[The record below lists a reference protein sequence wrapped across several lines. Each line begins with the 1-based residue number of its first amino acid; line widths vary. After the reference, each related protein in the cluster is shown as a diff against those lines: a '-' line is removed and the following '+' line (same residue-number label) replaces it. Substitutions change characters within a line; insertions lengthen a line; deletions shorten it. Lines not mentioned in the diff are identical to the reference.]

1 MKPNFAVLGA
11 FLIAGII
18 LFTTVLFLIGNRN
31 QAFNK
36 HEDLYVEM
44 ATVTGIAP
52 GSKVRASGFD
62 AGQVKS
68 IGLPD
73 RPSAK
78 FRVKLEVD
86 KKLHSLI
93 RQDSLVSV
101 ESDGLVGDKFIMI
114 HAGTDASPE
123 AAGGSTLPNKE
134 PVEIAAMLEKVSG
147 TLDQANS
154 MIGDVHVK
162 LNGALDVITATVNN
176 TNGLVTEAR
185 SGKGTVGMLLSDQQ
199 MAGQVKQAVANV
211 QQASANLQQVT
222 VQAQQ
227 LMTDVQSR
235 NLPAKID
242 ETMVNARD
250 ASAQINQASHKV
262 NATLTEALAPDSS
275 GASAAENLR
284 DTLSNVNR
292 TTANL
297 SDDTEALKHGFLFR
311 GFFKKRGF
319 YSLNDLT
326 PDGYR
331 SSAYFQS
338 PRNERIWISGTEAFI
353 TDAKGVETLSDA
365 GKQQIDQIVGNIKD
379 SILMEPIIVEGYSN
393 DADAATQMTH
403 SSQRA
408 LLVDHYLLQHFHLH
422 SNDIGVVS
430 LNSRPP
436 ESSGKSIWDGASI
449 LILRQHKK

>member
-1 MKPNFAVLGA
+1 MKTNFAALGA
-11 FLIAGII
+11 FILGGLI

-36 HEDLYVEM
+36 HEELYVEM

-68 IGLPD
+68 IELPP

-86 KKLHSLI
+86 KKLHSII

-101 ESDGLVGDKFIMI
+101 ESDGLVGDKFLMI
-114 HAGTDASPE
+114 HTGTDGSPE
-123 AAGGSTLPNKE
+123 AASGFTLPNKE
-134 PVEIAAMLEKVSG
+134 PVELSAILEKVSG
-147 TLDQANS
+147 TIDQAKAT
-154 MIGDVHVK
+154 IGDVHVK
-162 LNGALDVITATVNN
+162 LDGALDVITSTVTN

-185 SGKGTVGMLLSDQQ
+185 SGKGTVGMLMSDRQT
-199 MAGQVKQAVANV
+199 ADKVKLAVANV
-211 QQASANLQQVT
+211 QQASVNLNQVS

-242 ETMVNARD
+242 DTMVNARD
-250 ASAQINQASHKV
+250 ASAQMSQVSHKV
-262 NATLTEALAPDSS
+262 NATVTDALAPDSF
-275 GASAAENLR
+275 GVSAAENLR

-297 SDDTEALKHGFLFR
+297 ADDTEALKHEFFFR

-319 YSLNDLT
+319 YGLNDLT
-326 PDGYR
+326 PAGYR
-331 SSAYFQS
+331 SSTFFQN
-338 PRNERIWISGTEAFI
+338 PRNQRFWISGAEAFT
-353 TDAKGVETLSDA
+353 TDSKGAEVLSDG
-365 GKQQIDQIVGNIKD
+365 GKQQIDQIVGSAKD
-379 SILMEPIIVEGYSN
+379 SIVMQPMIVEGYSN
-393 DADAATQMTH
+393 DADAARQITL
-403 SSQRA
+403 SSRRA
-408 LLVDHYLLQHFHLH
+408 LLIDHYLVQHFHLH

-430 LNSRPP
+430 LNSKPP
-436 ESSGKSIWDGASI
+436 QSSGKNVWDGASI
-449 LILRQHKK
+449 ILLPQQKK

>member
-1 MKPNFAVLGA
+1 MKTNFAVLGA
-11 FLIAGII
+11 FLIAGLI
-18 LFTTVLFLIGNRN
+18 LLTTTLFLIGNRN

-62 AGQVKS
+62 AGQVKA
-68 IGLPD
+68 IELPP

-86 KKLHSLI
+86 KKLRSII
-93 RQDSLVSV
+93 RQDSLVTV
-101 ESDGLVGDKFIMI
+101 ESDGLVGDKFLMI
-114 HAGTDASPE
+114 HAGTDPSPE
-123 AAGGSTLPNKE
+123 AANGSTLLSKE
-134 PVEIAAMLEKVSG
+134 PVELSAIIEKVSG
-147 TLDQANS
+147 TVDQANAT
-154 MIGDVHVK
+154 IGDLRGRLDV
-162 LNGALDVITATVNN
+162 ALDTVTTTVNN

-185 SGKGTVGMLLSDQQ
+185 SGKGTVGMLLNDQQ
-199 MAGQVKQAVANV
+199 
-211 QQASANLQQVT
+211 T
-222 VQAQQ
+222 
-227 LMTDVQSR
+227 R

-250 ASAQINQASHKV
+250 ASQQISQASHKV
-262 NATLTEALAPDSS
+262 NATVTDALAPDSS
-275 GASAAENLR
+275 GASAGENLR
-284 DTLSNVNR
+284 DTLSNINR
-292 TTANL
+292 STSNL
-297 SDDTEALKHGFLFR
+297 ADDTEALKHGFLFR

-338 PRNERIWISGTEAFI
+338 PRNKRFWLSGSEAFI
-353 TDAKGVETLSDA
+353 TDVKGIEILSDA
-365 GKQQIDQIVGNIKD
+365 GKQQIDQIVGNVKD
-379 SILMEPIIVEGYSN
+379 SILMQPIIVEGYSN
-393 DADAATQMTH
+393 DADAATQMTF
-403 SSQRA
+403 SSERA
-408 LLVDHYLLQHFHLH
+408 LLVDHYLVQHFHLH

-436 ESSGKSIWDGASI
+436 QSSGKNLWDGASI
-449 LILRQHKK
+449 LLLPQQKK

>member
-11 FLIAGII
+11 FLLAGII
-18 LFTTVLFLIGNRN
+18 LFATVLFLIGNRN

-36 HEDLYVEM
+36 HENLYVDM
-44 ATVTGIAP
+44 ATVTGIAS

-68 IGLPD
+68 IELPN
-73 RPSAK
+73 RPSAR

-86 KKLHSLI
+86 EKLHSLI
-93 RQDSLVSV
+93 RQNSLVSV
-101 ESDGLVGDKFIMI
+101 ESDGLVGDKFLMI

-123 AAGGSTLPNKE
+123 AASGSTLPNKE
-134 PVEIAAMLEKVSG
+134 PVELAAMLEKASG
-147 TLDQANS
+147 TLDQANA

-162 LNGALDVITATVNN
+162 LDGALDVITSTVNN

-185 SGKGTVGMLLSDQQ
+185 SGKGTVGMLMSDQQ
-199 MAGQVKQAVANV
+199 TAGQVKQAVENV

-242 ETMVNARD
+242 DTMVNARD

-262 NATLTEALAPDSS
+262 NATLTEALAPDSF
-275 GASAAENLR
+275 GVSAAENLR

-326 PDGYR
+326 PDSYR
-331 SSAYFQS
+331 SSKYFQNTHNQ
-338 PRNERIWISGTEAFI
+338 RFWISGTAGFI
-353 TDAKGVETLSDA
+353 TDAKGAEVLTDT
-365 GKQQIDQIVGNIKD
+365 GKQQLDQIIGSVKD
-379 SILMEPIIVEGYSN
+379 SIIAQPVIVEGYST
-393 DADAATQMTH
+393 DADAAKQITL

-408 LLVDHYLLQHFHLH
+408 LLVEHYLEQHFHLH
-422 SNDIGVVS
+422 SNDIGVVA
-430 LNSRPP
+430 LNSKAPQ
-436 ESSGKSIWDGASI
+436 SSGKTLWDGASI
-449 LILRQHKK
+449 LILPQQK

>member
-11 FLIAGII
+11 FLLAGIS
-18 LFTTVLFLIGNRN
+18 LFATVLFLIGNRN

-68 IGLPD
+68 IDLPD
-73 RPSAK
+73 RPSSR

-86 KKLHSLI
+86 AKLHSLI
-93 RQDSLVSV
+93 RQNSLVSV
-101 ESDGLVGDKFIMI
+101 ESDGLVGDKFLMI
-114 HAGTDASPE
+114 HAGTDASHE
-123 AAGGSTLPNKE
+123 AASGATLPNKE
-134 PVEIAAMLEKVSG
+134 PVELAAMLEKASG

-162 LNGALDVITATVNN
+162 LDGALDVITTTVNN

-185 SGKGTVGMLLSDQQ
+185 SGKGTVGMLLGDQQ
-199 MAGQVKQAVANV
+199 TADHVKQAVSSV
-211 QQASANLQQVT
+211 QKASVNLQQVT

-235 NLPAKID
+235 DLPAKID
-242 ETMVNARD
+242 DTMVNARD
-250 ASAQINQASHKV
+250 ASSQINELSQKV
-262 NATLTEALAPDSS
+262 NATVKEALAPDSS
-275 GASAAENLR
+275 GASAGENLR
-284 DTLSNVNR
+284 DTLSNINR
-292 TTANL
+292 STANL
-297 SDDTEALKHGFLFR
+297 ADDTEALKHGFLFR

-338 PRNERIWISGTEAFI
+338 PHNKRFWMSGTEAFL
-353 TDAKGVETLSDA
+353 TDAKGIQVLSDA
-365 GKQQIDQIVGNIKD
+365 GKQQIDQIVGNVKD
-379 SILMEPIIVEGYSN
+379 SILIQPIIVEGYSN
-393 DADAATQMTH
+393 DADAATQMTL
-403 SSQRA
+403 SSERA
-408 LLVDHYLLQHFHLH
+408 LLVDHYLVQHFHLH

-436 ESSGKSIWDGASI
+436 QSSGKNLWDGTSI
-449 LILRQHKK
+449 LLLPQQKE